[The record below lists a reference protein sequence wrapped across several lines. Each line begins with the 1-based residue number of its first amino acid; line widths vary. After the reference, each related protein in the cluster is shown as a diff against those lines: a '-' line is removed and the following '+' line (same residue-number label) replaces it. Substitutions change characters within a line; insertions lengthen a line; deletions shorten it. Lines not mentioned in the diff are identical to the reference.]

1 MAAEQQAAA
10 EEAERARLAQV
21 EAERVAAE
29 QQAAAS
35 STYPS

>member
-10 EEAERARLAQV
+10 EAQRIHLEQV

-29 QQAAAS
+29 QQAAAEGS
-35 STYPS
+35 